1 MYANLD
7 MMTILLCCSYDV
19 DYDVCVV
26 LDSYVIMYMLEAIYV
41 YLDGGL
47 YVYVQIWILFVEMY
61 V

>member
-19 DYDVCVV
+19 DYDVCVG

-47 YVYVQIWILFVEMY
+47 YVYVQI
-61 V
+61 